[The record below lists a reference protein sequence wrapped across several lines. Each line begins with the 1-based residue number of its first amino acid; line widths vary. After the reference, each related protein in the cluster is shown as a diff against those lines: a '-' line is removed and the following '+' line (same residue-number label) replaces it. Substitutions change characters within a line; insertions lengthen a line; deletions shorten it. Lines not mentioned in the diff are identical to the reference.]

1 MGMSERRDGMRSEF
15 RIYSWVVDNITM
27 WSGIFVGPG
36 GARAG
41 AGQGIWE
48 VPKMPTRGRVL

>member
-1 MGMSERRDGMRSEF
+1 MRSEF
-15 RIYSWVVDNITM
+15 RIYSWVVDNNITM

-41 AGQGIWE
+41 AGQGICE
-48 VPKMPTRGRVL
+48 VPKMPTRGHAL